1 MPYNHRQGEI
11 THILELFDL
20 TSSIHDLIAPIRLDL
35 FDLLLMFMKPGVH
48 LLVEL
53 LNLSVTIID
62 VDLGR
67 SEFITKDVDVL
78 SLLIERSQLNLY

>member
-1 MPYNHRQGEI
+1 
-11 THILELFDL
+11 L
-20 TSSIHDLIAPIRLDL
+20 TSSIYDLIAPIRLDL
-35 FDLLLMFMKPGVH
+35 FDLLLMFTKPGVH

-53 LNLSVTIID
+53 LNISVTIID

-78 SLLIERSQLNLY
+78 SLLIE